1 MYMIII
7 PEKHVIRHGQGNSD
21 LVHLLW
27 LKRGKYSLNNIIMKT
42 FIIAFLLI
50 AATALPILFIPL
62 LAISV
67 VIWLIV
73 SPYVTTHNT
82 WFASKSDLEHEL
94 KH

>member
-1 MYMIII
+1 
-7 PEKHVIRHGQGNSD
+7 
-21 LVHLLW
+21 
-27 LKRGKYSLNNIIMKT
+27 MKT